1 MHDSNK
7 IMVMSVLNRL
17 ITSQF
22 RNRRIFY
29 ASRNKCLPNFQEKC
43 SYEHLKTALPTSTS
57 PFVKESEK
65 EYSMKF
71 YRIIKMTIDNF
82 MNMGEN
88 SKIHKGNAVCGCS
101 KGYQTY
107 IWCTH
112 PV

>member
-1 MHDSNK
+1 
-7 IMVMSVLNRL
+7 
-17 ITSQF
+17 
-22 RNRRIFY
+22 
-29 ASRNKCLPNFQEKC
+29 
-43 SYEHLKTALPTSTS
+43 
-57 PFVKESEK
+57 VKESEK

-71 YRIIKMTIDNF
+71 YRIIKMAIDNF